1 MRLGI
6 DLGGT
11 KIEIIA
17 LKNNGEAVF
26 RHRVGTPQ
34 GDYQQ
39 TIKAIVNLVGQTKQ
53 FLIEQAIIKHP
64 DSVQPGSDQLSIGIG
79 IPGAIS
85 LKTGLVKNANCL
97 IGQPLQN
104 DLEKQLKQPIR
115 INNDANC
122 LTVSEATDGA
132 AAGCDVVFGVIL
144 GTGTGGG
151 IAIHQ
156 QAITGANAIA
166 GEWGHNPM
174 PWLSEDDGQTAAC
187 YCGKQNCIETFLS
200 GPGMLRRFIQSGGI
214 AKSTQ
219 DIINQASTGDQ
230 RAEAF
235 MQKYEHWL
243 ARGLASVINILDP
256 DAIVL
261 GGGLSNIER
270 LYNNVPELWQNYVFS
285 DQVTTRLVKAKH
297 GDSSG
302 VRGAAWLWPAVS

>member
-17 LKNNGEAVF
+17 LNNKVEAVF
-26 RHRVGTPQ
+26 RQRVDTPQ
-34 GDYQQ
+34 GDYPQ
-39 TIKAIVNLVGQTKQ
+39 TVSAIVDLVEQTKQ
-53 FLIEQAIIKHP
+53 FLVKHVLIKP
-64 DSVQPGSDQLSIGIG
+64 LERVTIGMG

-85 LKTGLVKNANCL
+85 LKTGRVKNANSVCL
-97 IGQPLQN
+97 IGQPLQA
-104 DLEKQLKQPIR
+104 DLEQQLQQPVR

-132 AAGCDVVFGVIL
+132 AAGCDIVFGVIL

-156 QAITGANAIA
+156 QAITGINAIA

-174 PWLSEDDGQTAAC
+174 PWYSEDDGQIVPC

-200 GPGMLRRFIQSGGI
+200 GPGMLQRFIQSGGT
-214 AKSTQ
+214 ATSTQ
-219 DIINQASTGDQ
+219 EIITQAGSGNKQ
-230 RAEAF
+230 AELF

-243 ARGLASVINILDP
+243 ARGLASVINVLDP
-256 DAIVL
+256 DTIVL
-261 GGGLSNIER
+261 GGGLSNIDR
-270 LYNNVPELWQNYVFS
+270 LYNNVPELWQDYVFS
-285 DQVTTRLVKAKH
+285 DQVVTRLVKAQY

-302 VRGAAWLWPAVS
+302 VRGAAWLWPAIL

>member
-17 LKNNGEAVF
+17 LKNNGDAVF
-26 RHRVGTPQ
+26 RHRVDTPQ
-34 GDYQQ
+34 GDYRR
-39 TIKAIVNLVGQTKQ
+39 TLKAIISLVEQTKQ
-53 FLIEQAIIKHP
+53 FLLRQALIKSL
-64 DSVQPGSDQLSIGIG
+64 DSELISIGIG

-85 LKTGLVKNANCL
+85 LKTGLVKNANSVCL
-97 IGQPLQN
+97 IGQPLQE
-104 DLEKQLKQPIR
+104 DLQKQLKQPVR

-151 IAIHQ
+151 IAVHQ
-156 QAITGANAIA
+156 QVISGANSIA
-166 GEWGHNPM
+166 GEWGHNPL
-174 PWLSEDDGQTAAC
+174 PWYSADDGQTVPC
-187 YCGKQNCIETFLS
+187 YCGQHNCIETFLS
-200 GPGMLRRFIQSGGI
+200 GPGMLRRYNQSGGT
-214 AKSTQ
+214 ANTSR
-219 DIINQASTGDQ
+219 DIITLANSGDKQADL
-230 RAEAF
+230 F

-261 GGGLSNIER
+261 GGGLSNIDR
-270 LYNNVPELWQNYVFS
+270 LYENVPELWQDYVFS
-285 DQVTTRLVKAKH
+285 DQVITRLVKAKH

-302 VRGAAWLWPAVS
+302 VRGAAWLWPAVTK

>member
-17 LKNNGEAVF
+17 LNNGGDTLF
-26 RHRVGTPQ
+26 RHRVDTPQ

-39 TIKAIVNLVGQTKQ
+39 TISAIVSLVEQTKQ
-53 FLIEQAIIKHP
+53 YLVKY
-64 DSVQPGSDQLSIGIG
+64 SDTNQVTIGMG

-85 LKTGLVKNANCL
+85 LKTGLVKNANSVCL
-97 IGQPLQN
+97 IGQPLQE
-104 DLEKQLKQPIR
+104 DLEKQLKQSIR

-132 AAGCDVVFGVIL
+132 AAGLDVVFGVIL

-156 QAITGANAIA
+156 HAITGANAIA

-174 PWLSEDDGQTAAC
+174 PWYSEDDGQTVQC
-187 YCGKQNCIETFLS
+187 YCGQQNCIETFLS
-200 GPGMLRRFIQSGGI
+200 GPGMLRRFIQSGGT
-214 AKSTQ
+214 ANSTQ
-219 DIINQASTGDQ
+219 DIVNQASSGDQ
-230 RAEAF
+230 QAESF

-243 ARGLASVINILDP
+243 AKSLASVINILDP

-270 LYNNVPELWQNYVFS
+270 LYHNVPEQWQNYVFS
-285 DQVTTRLVKAKH
+285 DQVTTRLLKAKH